1 MAVQTSNRLPQM
13 SEDLDRYYLILGLE
27 PDASVDEVRLAY
39 RDCVDA
45 WHPDRFSHA
54 PERQQR
60 AQARLRQINDAY
72 RKLRRQAR
80 TASHKCEPD
89 RTSSRPPSD
98 SNGAETGRSRA
109 TEDAERRA
117 GAGRRSSPESPRA
130 SRADAQA
137 AAPPAAPPHAWLE
150 LTKENPLMLSAL
162 YFSGLGVIAA
172 IGCGITLGAIHGG
185 PIGAMGGLLVSPL
198 AGVSVGG
205 VCGAASSLVAGKM
218 GGRRGHIIGGAL
230 AALAPGTAIGAL
242 IVGSGVQAVAAASAP
257 ALHVAFGGAC
267 GGALGAT
274 LGGWA
279 GKAVAEMLELPY

>member
-1 MAVQTSNRLPQM
+1 M

-72 RKLRRQAR
+72 RKLRREA
-80 TASHKCEPD
+80 
-89 RTSSRPPSD
+89 RTSSRKSGDARASASPPPNSPSGEKHRRGASAEADGRQRASD
-98 SNGAETGRSRA
+98 
-109 TEDAERRA
+109 ERRA
-117 GAGRRSSPESPRA
+117 SSA
-130 SRADAQA
+130 SADAPGGDSGERTPPA
-137 AAPPAAPPHAWLE
+137 AAPPVSWME
-150 LTKENPLMLSAL
+150 LTKENPLMVSAL
-162 YFSGLGVIAA
+162 YFSGLGVIVAV
-172 IGCGITLGAIHGG
+172 GCGITLGAIHGG
-185 PIGAMGGLLVSPL
+185 PIGAVGGLLVSPL

-205 VCGAASSLVAGKM
+205 VCGAISSLVAGKV

-230 AALAPGTAIGAL
+230 TALAPGTAVGAL
-242 IVGSGVQAVAAASAP
+242 IVSSGFQVVVADSAP

-279 GKAVAEMLELPY
+279 GKAVAEMLDVQT